1 MLCLSKNIFFRSD
14 FQKFGLI
21 RTKMQNKKK
30 TTKVQKT
37 TNKILILPIYICV
50 EVIYYIGMRAG
61 SENDF
66 QLILVLFWIT
76 CSLVNTYFVVYAL
89 LPDYLKRSMKRKNIV
104 LKILFYFAIVLIGF
118 LITNGPV
125 DKI

>member
-1 MLCLSKNIFFRSD
+1 MTIVIKIDML
-14 FQKFGLI
+14 
-21 RTKMQNKKK
+21 NKKK